1 MANKNESKLTER
13 QLEELGR
20 ALREKR
26 DELRARQVELDE
38 QRVFEAEPDVL
49 DMATDAT
56 AGAEGDALSAHDV
69 YLLTEIESALT
80 RLAEGRYGVSE
91 ESGEPI
97 PIERLRLIPWAR
109 RTTEE
114 EGELQRDDRAA
125 AIR

>member
-1 MANKNESKLTER
+1 MANKNGSGLTER
-13 QLEELGR
+13 QLEEFGR
-20 ALREKR
+20 ALRQKR

-38 QRVFEAEPDVL
+38 QRIVEQEPDMM

-56 AGAEGDALSAHDV
+56 GAAEGDALSAHDT
-69 YLLTEIESALT
+69 YLLSEIDSALT
-80 RLAEGRYGVSE
+80 RLAEGGYGLSE

-114 EGELQRDDRAA
+114 EGELQASR
-125 AIR
+125 